1 MSFIVLT
8 ILVEGSFQGCV
19 LSYFITVCS
28 KSMST
33 KSFTIRPVF
42 FSIFI
47 CPGLGQYGA
56 QGGGGTLAGL
66 VEAGVGDFAF
76 VPFGVTPFM
85 GLPAMPVAI
94 CWLLMTECASKP
106 ETKFLHLH
114 FLIRLQSFISS

>member
-1 MSFIVLT
+1 MPLQESNETCPYYRTSSRFARNQCQPNRSQSVQFSSLFSS
-8 ILVEGSFQGCV
+8 VQVWGSMV
-19 LSYFITVCS
+19 H
-28 KSMST
+28 
-33 KSFTIRPVF
+33 R
-42 FSIFI
+42 
-47 CPGLGQYGA
+47 
-56 QGGGGTLAGL
+56 GGGTLAGL

-114 FLIRLQSFISS
+114 FVIRLQSFISS

>member
-1 MSFIVLT
+1 MPLQESNETCPYYRISSRFARNQCQPNRSQSVQFSSLFSS
-8 ILVEGSFQGCV
+8 VQVWGSMV
-19 LSYFITVCS
+19 HS
-28 KSMST
+28 
-33 KSFTIRPVF
+33 
-42 FSIFI
+42 
-47 CPGLGQYGA
+47 
-56 QGGGGTLAGL
+56 
-66 VEAGVGDFAF
+66 GVGDFAF

>member
-1 MSFIVLT
+1 MSCLNKKCKKINEV
-8 ILVEGSFQGCV
+8 SFFHIIKKKYV
-19 LSYFITVCS
+19 T
-28 KSMST
+28 
-33 KSFTIRPVF
+33 
-42 FSIFI
+42 

-114 FLIRLQSFISS
+114 FLIKLQSFISS